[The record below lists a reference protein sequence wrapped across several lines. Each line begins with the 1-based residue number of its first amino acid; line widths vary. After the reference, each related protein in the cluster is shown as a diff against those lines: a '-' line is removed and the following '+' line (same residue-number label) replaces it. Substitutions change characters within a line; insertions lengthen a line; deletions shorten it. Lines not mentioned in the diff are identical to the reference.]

1 MNIQANGFDMLRS
14 LEAMGDLLK
23 TITAQTTGL
32 QDRLLRVSTI
42 EKVGDPDLGK
52 KLDIEA

>member
-1 MNIQANGFDMLRS
+1 MNITTKGFDMLKS
-14 LEAMGDLLK
+14 LEDMGNLLK

-32 QDRLLRVSTI
+32 QDKLLRASTV
-42 EKVGDPDLGK
+42 EKTGDPDLGK

>member
-1 MNIQANGFDMLRS
+1 MNIQTNGFDMLKS